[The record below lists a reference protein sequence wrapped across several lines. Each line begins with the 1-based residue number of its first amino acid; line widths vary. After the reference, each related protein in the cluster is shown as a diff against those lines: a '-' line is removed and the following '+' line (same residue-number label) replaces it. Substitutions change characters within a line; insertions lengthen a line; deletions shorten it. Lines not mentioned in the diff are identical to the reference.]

1 MTEKEIEAYFVK
13 RVKALGGYPYKFR
26 SVSQRGVADRIACLP
41 NGQAWFVEL
50 KKPGGRLSAL
60 QEIFAEEMQHT
71 RQHYACLWSKEEV
84 DQWLEKLK
92 L

>member
-1 MTEKEIEAYFVK
+1 MTEKEIETYFAK
-13 RVKALGGYPYKFR
+13 RVKALGGFAYKFR

-60 QEIFAEEMQHT
+60 QRVFAEEMDVT
-71 RQHYACLWSKEEV
+71 NQHYAVLWSKEDV
-84 DQWLEKLK
+84 DDWAGQIK
-92 L
+92 